1 MLSSVIAKLEKSGFQ
16 GQELKFPILFFNIL
30 PSIFTTPCLPIN
42 ITFIMSGF
50 KSQIIIINIRQ
61 VILLEHYLVHIDVNG
76 VFT

>member
-1 MLSSVIAKLEKSGFQ
+1 MVSRPRAKVSNIVLQYFTQYFHYSMLAHKH
-16 GQELKFPILFFNIL
+16 NIY
-30 PSIFTTPCLPIN
+30 
-42 ITFIMSGF
+42 MSGF